1 MTLRTNPSLGPSLDT
16 VLAPGDAWF
25 DVAGNVS
32 PLYGDVAFDG
42 AGFKRIWVTS
52 ANALAANDKVSIDAS
67 GNAAAADAG
76 AYTAPSAVPA
86 GGSFWAI
93 ASAI

>member
-1 MTLRTNPSLGPSLDT
+1 MTIRTNPSLGPSLDT

-42 AGFKRIWVTS
+42 SGYKRVWATS
-52 ANALAANDKVSIDAS
+52 AAALTAGDAIAIDNS
-67 GNAAAADAG
+67 GNATASTGG
-76 AYTAPSAVPA
+76 AYTAPIAVPA
-86 GGSFWAI
+86 GGSFWAQ
-93 ASAI
+93 AAAI